1 MLTRFF
7 DPKGGSIEIDNTDI
21 SKVDL
26 YSLRSQLGVVP
37 QDSLLFDGSIQENIS
52 LTRPEA
58 SFEEI
63 QTAAQVACADSFIQD
78 LPSGYSTKVGERG
91 SNLSGGQ
98 RQRIAIA
105 RMVLKQ
111 PKMLILDEATS
122 SLDIDTEYQVTNA
135 LANLFKNRTVLFIT
149 HRLTNLVHAD
159 KILVLHKGILVEQG
173 THEELIK
180 INGRYAT
187 LFRQQKSGI

>member
-1 MLTRFF
+1 M
-7 DPKGGSIEIDNTDI
+7 
-21 SKVDL
+21 
-26 YSLRSQLGVVP
+26 P
-37 QDSLLFDGSIQENIS
+37 QDSLLFDGSIQENIA

-98 RQRIAIA
+98 KQRIAIA

-122 SLDIDTEYQVTNA
+122 SLDNKTES
-135 LANLFKNRTVLFIT
+135 NLSERNITGGLTQEEPKGNRGLSVDEVSNKLLDEWRAESDDEPF
-149 HRLTNLVHAD
+149 
-159 KILVLHKGILVEQG
+159 
-173 THEELIK
+173 
-180 INGRYAT
+180 
-187 LFRQQKSGI
+187 